1 MSPGRLS
8 LRGRGGGADSGDVN
22 QAEIGQKERR
32 VERVQFET
40 DRQRIV
46 GDVTLPPEGYQ
57 SRFSDALNR
66 PDVTFIPLVNA
77 EVSSLMGGDAVERL
91 PFIVLGKSHVR
102 IAYPIDSGQQ
112 QRRD

>member
-1 MSPGRLS
+1 
-8 LRGRGGGADSGDVN
+8 VN
-22 QAEIGQKERR
+22 HVEVGQKERR

-57 SRFSDALNR
+57 SRFSDSLNR
-66 PDVTFIPLVNA
+66 PEVTFIPLVNA
-77 EVSSLMGGDAVERL
+77 EVSSLMGGDVEHL
-91 PFIVLGKSHVR
+91 PFIVLCKSHVR
-102 IAYPIDSGQQ
+102 IAYPINTGQQ